1 MNRYTQPDPTATW
14 HLDGD
19 HTVHLARTIT
29 TFDPRHGTAQLA
41 TWCGTTST
49 ATIIGTLDH
58 PDATTCHDCAHTR
71 HAFEH
76 ATHTT
81 R

>member
-1 MNRYTQPDPTATW
+1 MTDFTQPDPTATW
-14 HLDGD
+14 HLPTDP
-19 HTVHLARTIT
+19 TVHIARTIT

-49 ATIIGTLDH
+49 ATIIGTLDR
-58 PDATTCHDCAHTR
+58 PGATICHECAHTM
-71 HAFEH
+71 HAFER
-76 ATHTT
+76 ATQAT